1 MIYTLSIHL
10 YPYAYPHLHH
20 IYSIVSYR
28 YWYSVVYIYLV
39 SSRPS
44 PSNHAY
50 IHALIALSINAS
62 MPFHSPC
69 SSTQPSIQ
77 GCIWCKMRMSRSI
90 SDPIY
95 SIQQCIRLIVKLTVP
110 EKKRYHATKV
120 KPFFLFHFLSR
131 PPGLSVP
138 ERPEVKKKK
147 RKTENVTC
155 IDTPSANHMRPPLP
169 SIFLFCLIC
178 QMNSFVRESRYISV
192 TMGWFY
198 VSRTGNKPVSNR
210 SLDSI

>member
-110 EKKRYHATKV
+110 EKKKISRNQGET
-120 KPFFLFHFLSR
+120 FFSVSFSLPSAWSFR
-131 PPGLSVP
+131 PGTPRG
-138 ERPEVKKKK
+138 EKKK

>member
-1 MIYTLSIHL
+1 MRRDLDMNIYTYTYTYIYISNIIYTLIYTLSIHL

-110 EKKRYHATKV
+110 EKKDITQPR
-120 KPFFLFHFLSR
+120 
-131 PPGLSVP
+131 
-138 ERPEVKKKK
+138 
-147 RKTENVTC
+147 
-155 IDTPSANHMRPPLP
+155 
-169 SIFLFCLIC
+169 
-178 QMNSFVRESRYISV
+178 
-192 TMGWFY
+192 
-198 VSRTGNKPVSNR
+198 
-210 SLDSI
+210 

>member
-1 MIYTLSIHL
+1 MSIHL

-147 RKTENVTC
+147 KENRKCNMHRHPLRQPYET
-155 IDTPSANHMRPPLP
+155 SAAVNF
-169 SIFLFCLIC
+169 SFLFDL
-178 QMNSFVRESRYISV
+178 SDEFVRQGVEIYIGHDGLV
-192 TMGWFY
+192 LCL
-198 VSRTGNKPVSNR
+198 KNR
-210 SLDSI
+210 KQARIQPFLR

>member
-110 EKKRYHATKV
+110 EKKKISRNQGET
-120 KPFFLFHFLSR
+120 FFSVSFSLPSAWSFR
-131 PPGLSVP
+131 PGTPRG
-138 ERPEVKKKK
+138 EKKKK
-147 RKTENVTC
+147 ENRKCNMHRHPLRQPYET
-155 IDTPSANHMRPPLP
+155 SAAVNF
-169 SIFLFCLIC
+169 SFLFDL
-178 QMNSFVRESRYISV
+178 SDEFVRQGVEIYIGHDGLV
-192 TMGWFY
+192 LCL
-198 VSRTGNKPVSNR
+198 KNR
-210 SLDSI
+210 KQARIQPFLR